1 MKLLYFM
8 VIAALNTATPM
19 AAMPDIT
26 AKPAGVMIVWNTM
39 KEEFG
44 GFQAFN
50 TDKGAP
56 VCLGLRSTEKGLIE
70 FDGY

>member
-1 MKLLYFM
+1 M
-8 VIAALNTATPM
+8 M